1 VADLRRLGMDE
12 AAIAGVVAREPLGQ
26 TRDEG
31 GLWPEN
37 AAVAEAFLSVA
48 TQWRTAPAGPGWVAI
63 GLDYAAV
70 RVGLRAAGLKVTP
83 ALWSGLRVMED
94 AAREALNG
102 RR

>member
-12 AAIAGVVAREPLGQ
+12 AGIAAVVAQGQ
-26 TRDEG
+26 GKG

-63 GLDYAAV
+63 GLDYTAV
-70 RVGLRAAGLKVTP
+70 RIGLRAAGIAVTP

>member
-12 AAIAGVVAREPLGQ
+12 TAIAEMVARRPQ
-26 TRDEG
+26 DED

-70 RVGLRAAGLKVTP
+70 RIGLRAAGIAVTP